1 MYSSPSC
8 VLSFPVFGLS
18 AVGVCEQQKAV
29 LSGYGAYST
38 VMYVWIEHFSLSL
51 PLGLRVRCGGLR
63 QVPGAL
69 YNASVLVCPVAH
81 HRENENVREYVPGLG
96 RSFVGTSGRC
106 LLGWYFL
113 RLPCIGTPIYCC
125 NRPTGDS

>member
-51 PLGLRVRCGGLR
+51 PLGMRV
-63 QVPGAL
+63 L
-69 YNASVLVCPVAH
+69 YST
-81 HRENENVREYVPGLG
+81 VRV
-96 RSFVGTSGRC
+96 
-106 LLGWYFL
+106 
-113 RLPCIGTPIYCC
+113 I
-125 NRPTGDS
+125 